1 MRVHVMPSKYLAPV
15 IRSNPTDAGSVGP
28 SIPEFARS
36 GISSSIYVG
45 RRRRVGYVRVVRTRP
60 CVGVTLYS
68 VLGEVDLCTAAD
80 FERHLLGTLHT
91 AAPTI
96 VIDLSELDF
105 LGVAGMKV
113 LDDARVWSQH
123 THEMYL
129 VTGTE
134 CVDHMI
140 AASGMST
147 CFDTFA
153 NLDDA
158 LREAAKRHGH
168 G

>member
-1 MRVHVMPSKYLAPV
+1 M
-15 IRSNPTDAGSVGP
+15 
-28 SIPEFARS
+28 
-36 GISSSIYVG
+36 
-45 RRRRVGYVRVVRTRP
+45 RRRSRSAYVRVVRTRP

-68 VLGEVDLCTAAD
+68 VLGEVDSCTAAK
-80 FERHLLGTLHT
+80 FERQLLATLHT

-96 VIDLSELDF
+96 VIDLSELGF
-105 LGVAGMKV
+105 LGVAGLEV

-129 VTGTE
+129 VTGTD
-134 CVDHMI
+134 CVDHAI
-140 AASGMST
+140 AASGMSA

-158 LREAAKRHGH
+158 LREVAKRHGR

>member
-1 MRVHVMPSKYLAPV
+1 MPSKYLAPKA
-15 IRSNPTDAGSVGP
+15 RSNPTDADVVDL
-28 SIPEFARS
+28 SIPEFARR
-36 GISSSIYVG
+36 GITSPTDV
-45 RRRRVGYVRVVRTRP
+45 RRRPRSAHVRVVRTRP

-68 VLGEVDLCTAAD
+68 VFGEVDSCTAAE
-80 FERHLLGTLHT
+80 FERQLLATLHT

-96 VIDLSELDF
+96 VIDLSELGF
-105 LGVAGMKV
+105 LGVAGLEV

-134 CVDHMI
+134 CVDHAI
-140 AASGMST
+140 AASGMSA
-147 CFDTFA
+147 CFDIFA

-158 LREAAKRHGH
+158 LREVAKRHGH

>member
-1 MRVHVMPSKYLAPV
+1 MSSKFLAPV
-15 IRSNPTDAGSVGP
+15 ARSNSTDASFVGP
-28 SIPEFARS
+28 SIPEFACS
-36 GISSSIYVG
+36 AISSPTDAGQRPRSA
-45 RRRRVGYVRVVRTRP
+45 YVRVVRTRP
-60 CVGVTLYS
+60 CIGVTLYS
-68 VLGEVDLCTAAD
+68 VLGEVDSGTAAE
-80 FERHLLGTLHT
+80 FERQLLATLHT

-96 VIDLSELDF
+96 VIDLSELGF
-105 LGVAGMKV
+105 LGVAGLEV

-134 CVDHMI
+134 CADHVI
-140 AASGMST
+140 AASGMSA
-147 CFDTFA
+147 CFETFT

-158 LREAAKRHGH
+158 LREVAKRHGH

>member
-1 MRVHVMPSKYLAPV
+1 MGCLGWPPICFSSKEQP
-15 IRSNPTDAGSVGP
+15 RRG
-28 SIPEFARS
+28 
-36 GISSSIYVG
+36 G
-45 RRRRVGYVRVVRTRP
+45 RRRIIDSRIRTPCHIFADGRTPTTRVCLVRTRS

-68 VLGEVDLCTAAD
+68 VLGEVDLGTEVE
-80 FERHLLGTLHT
+80 FERQLFATLHT
-91 AAPTI
+91 AASTI
-96 VIDLSELDF
+96 VIDLSELGF
-105 LGVAGMKV
+105 LGVAGLEV
-113 LDDARVWSQH
+113 LDDARAWSQH

-134 CVDHMI
+134 CVDHVI
-140 AASGMST
+140 AANGMSA

-158 LREAAKRHGH
+158 LREVAKRHGH

>member
-1 MRVHVMPSKYLAPV
+1 MSSL
-15 IRSNPTDAGSVGP
+15 TDT
-28 SIPEFARS
+28 
-36 GISSSIYVG
+36 G
-45 RRRRVGYVRVVRTRP
+45 RRPRSAYVRVVRTRP
-60 CVGVTLYS
+60 CVGVTLCR
-68 VLGEVDLCTAAD
+68 VTGEVDLCTVGE
-80 FERHLLGTLHT
+80 FERQLLATLHT

-96 VIDLSELDF
+96 VIDLSELCF
-105 LGVAGMKV
+105 LGVAGMEV
-113 LDDARVWSQH
+113 LDDARAWSQH

-134 CVDHMI
+134 CVDHVI
-140 AASGMST
+140 AASGMSK

-158 LREAAKRHGH
+158 LREVAKHHGH